1 MVAVCEPES
10 GSTSAAASGMLPV
23 VAAPAAQDILGLK
36 RPSAVHTPRT
46 DFVQPPPVGTVW
58 TWRPQRVG
66 ADGADAGP
74 NAIVEVFAL
83 KEGEYVREHCS
94 VHVQRANMQSK
105 HKNFAD
111 PQLAGQ
117 LNAYLEML
125 KNTAVTK
132 EQVAVGKQLGRAA
145 GTFQCCRA
153 PC

>member
-1 MVAVCEPES
+1 
-10 GSTSAAASGMLPV
+10 MLPV

-117 LNAYLEML
+117 LNA
-125 KNTAVTK
+125 
-132 EQVAVGKQLGRAA
+132 
-145 GTFQCCRA
+145 
-153 PC
+153 